1 MMRILVLVAIVWMLP
16 VCLASMNLDV
26 GVAFSEEKATP
37 RKKTRKVPAM
47 REKTYKAI
55 SAAQVFIENDEAG
68 DALPILLSLQK
79 RRGLNRY
86 EVAQIWNMLAF
97 AYYTL
102 EDVPKTIEAYKM
114 VLGQGEVTLALELGT
129 LRSLFQL
136 YYQREQYRTA
146 VEYMDRW
153 TKVNEG
159 PDVNVL
165 YLKATAQYQ
174 MDEFRASLKT
184 ALELEQLAV
193 ALQKTI
199 KENWYYLQVI
209 LYNELEDYDNVI
221 AVLERLI
228 VLYPKKQYWMHLAGM
243 YAEKELDEKALS
255 AYYATYAQG
264 LMTRESEVVML
275 TQRLLNA
282 EVPFEAGSV
291 LQKGMDSGL
300 INKNEKNLRL
310 LAQSWSMSQ
319 DMDRAIES
327 WRAATKF
334 SEDGQTYYRLGI
346 ALANEDRHKEAVKAY
361 EDALE
366 GGDLNNPRDVSF
378 WMGISLMQLTRWD
391 NATSAFRDAAKD
403 KRKAKACRNYIRYIS
418 GEKRRE
424 RELKKMLAD

>member
-1 MMRILVLVAIVWMLP
+1 MMRILVLVAIVWLLP
-16 VCLASMNLDV
+16 VCLGSMNLDV
-26 GVAFSEEKATP
+26 GAAFSEEKAAK
-37 RKKTRKVPAM
+37 KKTRKVPAM
-47 REKTYKAI
+47 REKTYKTI
-55 SAAQVFIENDEAG
+55 SEAQVFIEDNQAAE
-68 DALPILLSLQK
+68 ALPILLSLQK
-79 RRGLNRY
+79 RRSLNRY

-102 EDVPKTIEAYKM
+102 EDIPKTIDAYKQ
-114 VLGQGEVTLALELGT
+114 VIGQGEVTLALELGT

-136 YYQREQYRTA
+136 YYQQEKYRLSID
-146 VEYMDRW
+146 YMNRW

-174 MDEFRASLKT
+174 IDEFRAALKT

-193 ALQKTI
+193 AMQKTI

-209 LYNELEDYDNVI
+209 LFNELEDYDNVI
-221 AVLERLI
+221 NVLEKLI
-228 VLYPKKQYWMHLAGM
+228 VHYPKKQYWMHLAGM

-255 AYYATYAQG
+255 AYYATYSQG
-264 LMTRESEVVML
+264 LLTRESEVVML
-275 TQRLLNA
+275 AQRLLNA
-282 EVPFEAGSV
+282 EVPFEAGSI
-291 LQKGMDSGL
+291 LERGMDSTL
-300 INKNEKNLRL
+300 IEKNEKNLRL

-319 DMDRAIES
+319 DMGKAIES
-327 WRAATKF
+327 WRAASKF

-361 EDALE
+361 EDALD